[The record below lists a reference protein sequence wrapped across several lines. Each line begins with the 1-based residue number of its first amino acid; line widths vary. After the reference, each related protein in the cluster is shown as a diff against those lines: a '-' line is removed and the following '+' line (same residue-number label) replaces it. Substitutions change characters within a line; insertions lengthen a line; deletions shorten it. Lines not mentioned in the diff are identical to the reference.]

1 MHDLTQ
7 GPVRRH
13 LIAMAVGRRDAAD
26 AATTGAGLGCL
37 YWFLPAM
44 ALAFAVTPV
53 AGQNFGAQLHGRVR
67 ETFR

>member
-1 MHDLTQ
+1 MHDLSQ

-13 LIAMAVGRRDAAD
+13 VIAMAVGRRGAAG
-26 AATTGAGLGCL
+26 AATTGAGLRYL

-44 ALAFAVTPV
+44 APAFAVTPV
-53 AGQNFGAQLHGRVR
+53 AGQNFEAQLHGRVR